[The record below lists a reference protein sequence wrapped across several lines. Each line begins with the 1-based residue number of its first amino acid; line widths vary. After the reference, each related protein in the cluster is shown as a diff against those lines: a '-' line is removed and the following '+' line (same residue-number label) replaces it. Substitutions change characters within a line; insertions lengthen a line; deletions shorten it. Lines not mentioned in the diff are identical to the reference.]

1 MELIFYSVLLPITYL
16 INIIYIK
23 NKFLLNFNGQKHQ
36 KFTNKKL
43 VPLSGGL
50 IIIIFLLS
58 NYIFTNIQ
66 LSTIF
71 LLIFILGV
79 MSDYNVSFS
88 PLLRI
93 FFQLSVIFIMVLTL
107 NLEIVTTKVFFLDF
121 LLKQK
126 FMNYIFCVFCLLI
139 VLNGTNFIDGCNNIV
154 LGYYLIITIVLFQLN
169 LFATIG
175 VENYFVYG
183 FIILFFI
190 LILFNSLEKLY
201 LGDNGVYIL
210 ALIFGFYLIK
220 IHLNNPGISP
230 YFIVL
235 LLWYPAFE
243 NLFSLIRKFKLQK
256 SPLEADTYHLH
267 QLLYFV
273 LNKIHFKS
281 KNVANNITGLLITSY
296 NLIIILLSTINIYST
311 QYQIILITISILIY
325 VILYIRLFRYRLTN

>member
-50 IIIIFLLS
+50 VIIIFLLS

-79 MSDYNVSFS
+79 MSDYNSSFS

-93 FFQLSVIFIMVLTL
+93 FFQLSVIFIMVLSL

-126 FMNYIFCVFCLLI
+126 FINYIFCVFCLLI

-154 LGYYLIITIVLFQLN
+154 LGYYLIITIVLF
-169 LFATIG
+169 
-175 VENYFVYG
+175 
-183 FIILFFI
+183 
-190 LILFNSLEKLY
+190 
-201 LGDNGVYIL
+201 
-210 ALIFGFYLIK
+210 
-220 IHLNNPGISP
+220 
-230 YFIVL
+230 
-235 LLWYPAFE
+235 
-243 NLFSLIRKFKLQK
+243 IR
-256 SPLEADTYHLH
+256 
-267 QLLYFV
+267 
-273 LNKIHFKS
+273 
-281 KNVANNITGLLITSY
+281 
-296 NLIIILLSTINIYST
+296 
-311 QYQIILITISILIY
+311 
-325 VILYIRLFRYRLTN
+325 R